1 MAYIVLEAKL
11 ADYRDLVV
19 ERKIIYI
26 FLVVLVGESSR
37 ERSKINKF
45 LNSQIEHQN
54 GYFNRNQ

>member
-26 FLVVLVGESSR
+26 FLVESSR